1 MDFRKK
7 TNNKLHCHF
16 FHITGNC
23 KKADKCPFLHGKKLN
38 GCPNGDKCP
47 IQILHIPIE
56 ENKFIT
62 PMKQQSPQTDQK
74 SHDNSSDTK
83 SSSPEQQSSDKKQNK
98 QITVPKEL
106 EDEEVKHNVQVQPPK
121 DVVINKQLPMNI
133 QDLIKSHYNQC
144 QESANFIS
152 NFYQLSQDMKQFLP
166 IYQSILPRMELD
178 LMFIM
183 DCTGSMSGWIQA
195 VKDEIL
201 SIIAAIKDVNKG
213 NTSIRISFIGYRD
226 YGSIQRFSIFDFS
239 SEIDSFQNFLGSV
252 QAEGGN
258 DAQEDVAGGFKHAN
272 LQQWKSQ
279 AKYAV
284 FIADCPAHGK
294 EYSDAHG
301 DRYPDGDPDGIDLK
315 QEFKNLIKKGVKLYS
330 IQITQ
335 QTKQMFELF
344 KQYNK
349 EVNGQDLEILDLGY
363 STQWFGKM
371 VTQTATQ
378 TLSMS
383 YTRQN
388 KENPESAFYKAFKIC
403 QAQDTQ
409 QKDSFFKRFNI
420 KEANESEESDEE
432 ETKSDVEVINLKT
445 YPQKQFPEAIFSQN
459 FEATCHSYFIVQD
472 VGVPINWKK
481 PLVQH
486 SEIKTKLQISRIPF
500 AEGAMRYAFY
510 AKDTMLNQKLVVK
523 LNKKQHK
530 SDPTLNKADMIKDL
544 ESQFICQHIV
554 NQFNDRVSEHVTST
568 ENLKNFVH
576 CYIYEFT
583 DPAHPFKFY
592 QAENYIP
599 GEYVKFNN
607 NSGWCDLKFD
617 EPGLLSQALSHFSYQ
632 VTEGYLMIVDLQG
645 VGGLLTDPQIHCL
658 DQNRFGF
665 GNLGYC
671 GFFKFF
677 MTHQCNKFCK
687 QLQLVYPQIK
697 EIPTDM
703 KFFKYEIVKPDNPN
717 KKVCTIC
724 DVCKKGFKI
733 NAGFLY
739 ERRIQCREKYCPAC
753 NSMRVSTL
761 KTDSCKQCN
770 GPFCYSVYW
779 TLMKRTQASELCI
792 NCRKL
797 ERDKMREQL
806 EKQ

>member
-74 SHDNSSDTK
+74 SHGNSSDTK
-83 SSSPEQQSSDKKQNK
+83 NSSPEQQSSDKKQNK

-106 EDEEVKHNVQVQPPK
+106 EDEEAKHNVQVQPPK

-144 QESANFIS
+144 QESANFIF

-166 IYQSILPRMELD
+166 IYQSILPIMELD

-183 DCTGSMSGWIQA
+183 DCTGSMSSWIQA
-195 VKDEIL
+195 VKNEIL
-201 SIIAAIKDVNKG
+201 SIVTTIKDVNKG

-226 YGSIQRFSIFDFS
+226 YGVDQRYSIFNFS
-239 SEIDSFQNFLGSV
+239 DNIDEFEKFLINV
-252 QAEGGN
+252 QPIAN
-258 DAQEDVAGGFKHAN
+258 SDTPEDVAGGFKHAN

-294 EYSDAHG
+294 EYNNDYS

-687 QLQLVYPQIK
+687 QLQLVHPQIK

-797 ERDKMREQL
+797 ERDKMREEL
-806 EKQ
+806 EKA